1 MKTQHA
7 KTQGQRRCFQRIAD
21 EALDRYGQEQYD
33 HHGAIKLY
41 MSKKSKKAMERDWG
55 SLAVTRLWDILKDA
69 YKVVTTDGVTIT
81 VGHRY
86 QKIHRI

>member
-7 KTQGQRRCFQRIAD
+7 KIQGQRRCFQPIAD
-21 EALDRYGQEQYD
+21 EALDRYGQQQYD
-33 HHGAIKLY
+33 GHGAIVVF
-41 MSKKSKKAMERDWG
+41 MSKTSKRAMERDWG
-55 SLAVTRLWDILKDA
+55 YLAVTRLWDILKDA

-81 VGHRY
+81 VGYRY